1 MPIYYALVA
10 KDQKTVLV
18 DFTLYAGN
26 FKNVADQLMERIQ
39 ENSMKTFELDDFMFH
54 YINEDRI
61 SVLCMTD
68 KDYKRKQAFAFLQ
81 DTKKTFMGR
90 Y

>member
-26 FKNVADQLMERIQ
+26 FKNVADQLMERI
-39 ENSMKTFELDDFMFH
+39 
-54 YINEDRI
+54 
-61 SVLCMTD
+61 
-68 KDYKRKQAFAFLQ
+68 
-81 DTKKTFMGR
+81 
-90 Y
+90 

>member
-1 MPIYYALVA
+1 
-10 KDQKTVLV
+10 
-18 DFTLYAGN
+18 
-26 FKNVADQLMERIQ
+26 
-39 ENSMKTFELDDFMFH
+39 MKTFELDDFMFH